1 MMNTETRA
9 PKTMIYDN
17 SFRQGEPFRLFIRD
31 CHFHEILSM
40 NTSNT
45 VKDVKKMIE
54 DVVGVPPSQQLVVEN
69 PDHPPLDDEEIL
81 GAHNIQNLGLV
92 WLLSPSMKL
101 QIKIPQA
108 GTCTQLDIYSSF
120 SVSNIKDMIH
130 DNMGVPSNRQTLV
143 YSGRSLNDDKAL
155 SFYDIPRNSTL
166 YTIFG
171 VDNGTSDLL
180 IFIDAGKNEA
190 LALKVKPWFTILD
203 VKSVIESCC
212 GILVQIQE
220 LVYIKESLRTRKLLK
235 VKSRN
240 MTQNVIS
247 IQAKSSDTVDEFIA
261 KIPQVELASIVGE
274 PALFL
279 EETRLMGDNA
289 LAYYDL
295 HSRSSLTLERAIQI
309 HVAIPSKQTVKVNL
323 KASDP
328 IYQMKEKIEETCGI
342 PNELQ
347 QLTYRGDAV
356 DDMLNAEQCEELLGN
371 L

>member
-1 MMNTETRA
+1 
-9 PKTMIYDN
+9 
-17 SFRQGEPFRLFIRD
+17 
-31 CHFHEILSM
+31 M

-101 QIKIPQA
+101 QIKISQA
-108 GTCTQLDIYSSF
+108 GTCMQLDIYSSF
-120 SVSNIKDMIH
+120 LVSNIKDMIH

-155 SFYDIPRNSTL
+155 SFYDIPRNSTI
-166 YTIFG
+166 YAIFG

-180 IFIDAGKNEA
+180 IFIDAGACLHKGE
-190 LALKVKPWFTILD
+190 LKDSKTVKGYNMDDGSFI
-203 VKSVIESCC
+203 
-212 GILVQIQE
+212 
-220 LVYIKESLRTRKLLK
+220 SLNVSGSLIWLHIK
-235 VKSRN
+235 VKSQN

-261 KIPQVELASIVGE
+261 KIPQGELASIVGE

-347 QLTYRGDAV
+347 QLTYHGDAV

-371 L
+371 LWVLRWNWAGRTWSFFWPSYMHV